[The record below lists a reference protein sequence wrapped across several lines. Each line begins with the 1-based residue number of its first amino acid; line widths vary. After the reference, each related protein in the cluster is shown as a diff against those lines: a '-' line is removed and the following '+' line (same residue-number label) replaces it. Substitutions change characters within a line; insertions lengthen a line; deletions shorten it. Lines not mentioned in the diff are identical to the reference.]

1 MVPVISCL
9 GVFNIRLSAV
19 TVHSWIAAVM
29 AFTRVQQKNK
39 LKQLETVAIDSI
51 TFVLLQQSAQ

>member
-1 MVPVISCL
+1 
-9 GVFNIRLSAV
+9 
-19 TVHSWIAAVM
+19 M